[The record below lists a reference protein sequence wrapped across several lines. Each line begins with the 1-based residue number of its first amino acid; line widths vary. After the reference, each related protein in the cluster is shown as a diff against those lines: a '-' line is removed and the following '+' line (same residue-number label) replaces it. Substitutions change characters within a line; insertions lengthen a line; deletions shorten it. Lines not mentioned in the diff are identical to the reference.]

1 MNKSTVIALEDRA
14 ESLDPLTELLRAGA
28 RQLIEQAVETEL
40 QELLAAHAGRLLADG
55 RAGVVRNGYLPER
68 EIQTGLG
75 PITVRIPK
83 VRVKTGEPVTFRSAL
98 VPPYVRKTRSLEAA
112 LPWLYL
118 KGVSSGEMEAA
129 LEVLVGPEAKG
140 LSAST
145 VSRLKHS
152 WAQEYQEWQKSRLDK
167 DRWVYVWADGVYS
180 GLRAEQT
187 KLCALVVIGVN
198 DRGEKRFLAIED
210 GARESTQSWR
220 EVLLKLKARG
230 MNVPRLAIG
239 DGAMGFWAA
248 LEEVYG
254 DTRQQRCWMHK
265 TMNVLNGLP
274 TSAQPKAKQALH
286 EIWQADTKE
295 EAERAFDLF
304 IRTYE
309 PKYPKATLC
318 LQKDREELLVF
329 YDFPAQ
335 HWQSIRTTNPIES
348 TFGTIRHRTNR
359 SKGCLTRDGMLHMMF
374 KLGLCAEKNW
384 RRQRGCDYLA
394 KVITGVKFTDGIE
407 ATQSDQVAA

>member
-1 MNKSTVIALEDRA
+1 MNKSHVIALEDRA

-28 RQLIEQAVETEL
+28 RQLIEQAVEAEL
-40 QELLAAHAGRLLADG
+40 QELLAAHADRLLADG

-75 PITVRIPK
+75 PVTVRIPK

-98 VPPYVRKTRSLEAA
+98 VPPSVRKTRSLEAA

-152 WAQEYQEWQKSRLDK
+152 WAQEYQEWRESRLDK

-210 GARESTQSWR
+210 GVRESTQSWR

-248 LEEVYG
+248 LEAVYG
-254 DTRQQRCWMHK
+254 DTHQQRCWMHK
-265 TMNVLNGLP
+265 TMNVLNCLP
-274 TSAQPKAKQALH
+274 TSAQPKAQQALH

-304 IRTYE
+304 IRTSE
-309 PKYPKATLC
+309 PTDPKATLC
-318 LQKDREELLVF
+318 VQKDREEWLVF

-359 SKGCLTRDGMLHMMF
+359 SKGCLTRDGRLHMMF
-374 KLGLCAEKNW
+374 KLGWCAEKNW
-384 RRQRGCDYLA
+384 RRQRGFDYLA
-394 KVITGVKFTDGIE
+394 KVITGVKFKDGIE
-407 ATQSDQVAA
+407 AAQSDQVAA